1 MVKKLF
7 LFTFILFLA
16 FANSALAHTGLES
29 STPQNGDIVN
39 EELKQITLTFEG
51 KVEQS
56 STFELQ
62 NSTGESIPVENI
74 SLSENQIVG
83 NLSNPLEN
91 GEYQVNWNIIGADG
105 HPIEGEFSFSVD
117 VPVTGAPA
125 EEPTE
130 TSTDDQV
137 ETQEE
142 AQEGTIEQSNVDETE
157 VDTTNEAS
165 EEEFEQNE
173 SSSNVMPI
181 IIGILIVIVIG
192 SFLFMK
198 KRKK

>member
-51 KVEQS
+51 KVEQG

-62 NSTGESIPVENI
+62 NSTGQSIPLENI

-83 NLSNPLEN
+83 NFANPLEN
-91 GEYQVNWNIIGADG
+91 GEYLVNWKVIGADG

-117 VPVTGAPA
+117 VPVTEAPA
-125 EEPTE
+125 EE
-130 TSTDDQV
+130 QV

-142 AQEGTIEQSNVDETE
+142 TQPQAKVEEKE
-157 VDTTNEAS
+157 VDTVNEAKD
-165 EEEFEQNE
+165 EQIQQ
-173 SSSNVMPI
+173 SKMPSYVI
-181 IIGILIVIVIG
+181 PTIIGILMVIVVG
-192 SFLFMK
+192 SFLLIL

>member
-16 FANSALAHTGLES
+16 FTNSALAHTGLES

-51 KVEQS
+51 KVEQG

-62 NSTGESIPVENI
+62 NATGKSLPVENI

-83 NLSNPLEN
+83 NFANPLEN
-91 GEYQVNWNIIGADG
+91 GEYLVNWKIIGADG

-117 VPVTGAPA
+117 VPITKVPA
-125 EEPTE
+125 EE
-130 TSTDDQV
+130 QV
-137 ETQEE
+137 ETQPQPKVEE
-142 AQEGTIEQSNVDETE
+142 KE
-157 VDTTNEAS
+157 VDTVNEVKD
-165 EEEFEQNE
+165 EQIQQ
-173 SSSNVMPI
+173 SKMPSYVI
-181 IIGILIVIVIG
+181 PTIIGILMVIVVG
-192 SFLFMK
+192 SFLLIL